1 MKFRILAATL
11 IVAGLAAC
19 SSNPD
24 KVTRNPLHPEE
35 ISQREQR
42 LQAAALYAAARDSL
56 DSADYDTAIQ
66 RYTTLATRF
75 PFTDYAIQGELEK
88 VYAEYRA
95 FKSEDRKSVV
105 SGKSVSVR
113 VDLGGRRSLKKK
125 NQTKKNNH

>member
-1 MKFRILAATL
+1 MLQSMKFRILAATL

-88 VYAEYRA
+88 VYAESRA
-95 FKSEDRKSVV
+95 FTSDEALSDADHFLLASPR
-105 SGKSVSVR
+105 
-113 VDLGGRRSLKKK
+113 
-125 NQTKKNNH
+125 NPNPAQQPEQIPF

>member
-1 MKFRILAATL
+1 MLQSMKFRILAATL

-75 PFTDYAIQGELEK
+75 PFTDYARSEEHTSELQSLMRIS
-88 VYAEYRA
+88 YAV
-95 FKSEDRKSVV
+95 FC
-105 SGKSVSVR
+105 
-113 VDLGGRRSLKKK
+113 LK
-125 NQTKKNNH
+125 QTQDTYNYQSTV